1 MASGS
6 FYLSQ
11 DSTYGFQGWLSW
23 EETNVNATNNSS
35 YVNVTSLEATR
46 WYGNTYG
53 TFSFEIYINGS
64 LAYSGSKYA
73 TIGTSWVQ
81 LDSNSGATVY
91 HNNDGSKSVS
101 IYAIIYGPSGTTL
114 AGRSTSG
121 SQTVSLTT
129 IPRASGISAPNGNIG
144 SAITISIDKKASGH
158 TNTVSYK
165 INGQSSFE
173 TIATKTSGS
182 SISWTIPTTV
192 YNSYLGS
199 TATSQTITLQ
209 TETFNGSTSVGTSTC
224 TILAYAV
231 SSACSPTY
239 TKSYSNLNPKTSL
252 VASSVIIYNYSNF
265 TYTIVATPRNGAYI
279 KSITITNGSNSQS
292 STNSSTTVDTSY
304 TVSKTFN
311 NLQSNIFSWTIV
323 DSRGYTTTGSQTFS
337 YVAYFKPQVSLDGTA
352 PNISTG
358 ATTMKVSASAYKD
371 GFLGTK
377 PAHIYYVRYRVA
389 GGTWGSWNS
398 YSTTPTAQNTSH
410 TFNYTLT
417 YTNTYEYQGK
427 YSDGL
432 SEVETAIGRLISLP
446 VFDWDKDDFN
456 FNVPVNVNGN
466 ANINGTLT
474 LNSKNIFELIYPVGS
489 IYISTVNTNPNTLF
503 GVGTWEQLKDRFL
516 LGAGNTYTA
525 GATGGEATHTLTVS
539 EMPKHNHGKHVIPGD
554 ADVYYYASGKS
565 YGDRYYDTDYVGGGQ
580 AHNNM
585 PPFLA
590 VYVWKRTA

>member
-23 EETNVNATNNSS
+23 EETNVNTTNNSS

-46 WYGNTYG
+46 WYGNTQG

-64 LAYSGSKYA
+64 LAYSGSKHT

-81 LDSNSGATVY
+81 LDFNTGATVY

-144 SAITISIDKKASGH
+144 NAITISIDKKASGH

-165 INGQSSFE
+165 INGQSSFT

-192 YNSYLGS
+192 YDYMGS

-209 TETFNGSTSVGTSTC
+209 TQTYNGTTSVGTSTY
-224 TILAYAV
+224 TITAYAT
-231 SSACSPTY
+231 SSDCAPTY

-265 TYTIVATPRNGAYI
+265 TYSIVATPKNGAYI

-311 NLQSNIFSWTIV
+311 SLQSNIFSWTIV
-323 DSRGYTTTGSQTFS
+323 DSRGFTTTGSQTFS

-352 PNISTG
+352 PNPSTG

-377 PAHIYYVRYRVA
+377 PTHTYYVRYRIA
-389 GGTWGSWNS
+389 GSSTWGSWAS

-417 YTNTYEYQGK
+417 YTNVYEYQGK

-432 SEVETAIGRLISLP
+432 SEVETEIGKLSSLP
-446 VFDWDKDDFN
+446 VFDWSKDDF
-456 FNVPVNVNGN
+456 
-466 ANINGTLT
+466 NINGTLT

-489 IYISTVNTNPNTLF
+489 IYISTVSTNPNTLF
-503 GVGTWEQLKDRFL
+503 GVGTWTQIKDTFL
-516 LGAGNTYTA
+516 LAAGSSYSA
-525 GATGGEATHTLTVS
+525 GSTGGEVTHKLSVS
-539 EMPKHNHGKHVIPGD
+539 EMPNHQHRIIAYSGSGNDYSNID
-554 ADVYYYASGKS
+554 ASLSFEYYTSMKGW
-565 YGDRYYDTDYVGGGQ
+565 GGYTESTGGSQ

-585 PPFLA
+585 PPYLV
-590 VYVWKRTA
+590 VYMWKRVS

>member
-23 EETNVNATNNSS
+23 EETSVNTTNNSS

-46 WYGNTYG
+46 WYGNTQG

-64 LAYSGSKYA
+64 LAYSGSKHT

-81 LDSNSGATVY
+81 LDFNTGATVY

-144 SAITISIDKKASGH
+144 NAITISIDKKASGH

-165 INGQSSFE
+165 INGQSSFT

-192 YNSYLGS
+192 YDYMGS

-209 TETFNGSTSVGTSTC
+209 TQTYNGTTSVGTSTY
-224 TILAYAV
+224 TITAYAT
-231 SSACSPTY
+231 SSDCAPTY

-265 TYTIVATPRNGAYI
+265 TYSIVATPKNGAYI

-311 NLQSNIFSWTIV
+311 SLQSNIFSWTIV
-323 DSRGYTTTGSQTFS
+323 DSRGFTTTGSQTFS

-352 PNISTG
+352 PNPSTG

-377 PAHIYYVRYRVA
+377 PTHTYYVRYRIA
-389 GGTWGSWNS
+389 GSSTWGSWAS

-417 YTNTYEYQGK
+417 YTNVYEYQGK

-432 SEVETAIGRLISLP
+432 SEVETEIGKLSSLP
-446 VFDWDKDDFN
+446 VFDWSKDDF
-456 FNVPVNVNGN
+456 
-466 ANINGTLT
+466 NINGTLT

-489 IYISTVNTNPNTLF
+489 IYISTVSTNPNTLF
-503 GVGTWEQLKDRFL
+503 GVGTWTQIKDTFL
-516 LGAGNTYTA
+516 LAAGSSYSA
-525 GATGGEATHTLTVS
+525 GSTGGEVTHKLSVS
-539 EMPKHNHGKHVIPGD
+539 EMPNHQHRIIAYSGSGNDYSNID
-554 ADVYYYASGKS
+554 AYLSFEYYTSMKGW
-565 YGDRYYDTDYVGGGQ
+565 GGSTESTGGSQ

-585 PPFLA
+585 PPYLV
-590 VYVWKRTA
+590 VYMWKRVS